1 MNENKKIKGFA
12 GKTAFLL
19 IFSACLLMGIGAAA
33 ATPTVAV
40 DDSDAHD
47 LSPGDTFDVIV
58 TLDSDGVTVSSLS
71 VELNYDSSVLAVNAI
86 TPGDL
91 FGTVPGTDYI
101 LEDGSGDDGAGT
113 VSYGMAGT
121 TSNVG
126 VKNGDFITV
135 TFEVLP
141 AAADGSYPLEF
152 GMVELFYGASAI
164 TTDNMNGEAV
174 VGDEVVVIEDETS
187 VSVVPSLTNANPGD
201 IFDVVVQLDSD
212 GNVVSSLEVELTY
225 DPSSLMVLGITPGT
239 LFGAVE
245 GTDYLLA
252 DGSGDDGAGTVYY
265 GMAGTASTVGA
276 KTGDFIT
283 VQFEVLGD
291 ATEGSYPLDLTSV
304 NLLNGAD
311 EVTVDAINNAVVAV
325 TVVPNIAPIADITSH
340 TSGETLSQIEI
351 ISVEDD
357 SGDDDVVSATFEIF
371 ADLDGDCNAD
381 DVGEDWSVLGVD
393 TNGTDGWSVVF
404 DSTTVPDGNY
414 LIKATIDDGQDTSF
428 EIICVTVYNPAG
440 ILLKP
445 GWNFISV
452 PEALENPAVADVLTD
467 FDSTVIDAVFYDD
480 LSSGV
485 NTMVIPTEFE
495 PLKGYWIHNAMDEDV
510 IILETYIQKSTTVPA
525 TPATLQL
532 YPGWNAIGH
541 TALEAQSADIALMAI
556 GDDCLKV
563 MGPWVPS
570 ANNYAYIGL
579 NIEDGSSLTGNF
591 VTIYDFQM
599 DAYEGFYV
607 LVQEECLLG

>member
-1 MNENKKIKGFA
+1 MTNEKMKGFVVSA
-12 GKTAFLL
+12 TSLL
-19 IFSACLLMGIGAAA
+19 IFLACFMVGIGLAAA
-33 ATPTVAV
+33 APSLSV
-40 DDSDAHD
+40 DPALTDD
-47 LSPGDTFDVIV
+47 LSPSDTFAVEVVVDSAGSPVEALEFDLDYDTSVLTMTGATYSGLMGTDGSDVLLV
-58 TLDSDGVTVSSLS
+58 GDLATDDGSLSFVAAATSSTPSALAGTVLTVNFEVKAGAADGLYDLDLSDISLVSGGSALGGVAENDGEAQIGEVVVEDEPSIEVVADAGTFAEGETFQATVMINSQSYTVSA
-71 VELNYDSSVLAVNAI
+71 VEFNLAYDSSTLSLTGASYSGLMGAESSDVILIKDMTDDGEISFSAADK
-86 TPGDL
+86 TPATQSGALLTLDFVVKTGATDGTYALDL
-91 FGTVPGTDYI
+91 MDSTMV
-101 LEDGSGDDGAGT
+101 DGSTAIDDLT
-113 VSYGMAGT
+113 
-121 TSNVG
+121 
-126 VKNGDFITV
+126 
-135 TFEVLP
+135 EV
-141 AAADGSYPLEF
+141 DGS
-152 GMVELFYGASAI
+152 VEVKIVPAI
-164 TTDNMNGEAV
+164 
-174 VGDEVVVIEDETS
+174 
-187 VSVVPSLTNANPGD
+187 P
-201 IFDVVVQLDSD
+201 
-212 GNVVSSLEVELTY
+212 
-225 DPSSLMVLGITPGT
+225 
-239 LFGAVE
+239 
-245 GTDYLLA
+245 
-252 DGSGDDGAGTVYY
+252 
-265 GMAGTASTVGA
+265 
-276 KTGDFIT
+276 
-283 VQFEVLGD
+283 
-291 ATEGSYPLDLTSV
+291 
-304 NLLNGAD
+304 
-311 EVTVDAINNAVVAV
+311 
-325 TVVPNIAPIADITSH
+325 PIADITSH
-340 TSGETLSQIEI
+340 TSGETLSQVEI

-393 TNGTDGWSVVF
+393 TDGTDGWSVVF
-404 DSTTVPDGNY
+404 DSTTVPDGTY

>member
-1 MNENKKIKGFA
+1 MNDNKKFKGYA
-12 GKTAFLL
+12 EKAAFLL
-19 IFSACLLMGIGAAA
+19 LFSACLLIGIGAAA

-40 DDSDAHD
+40 DDSNAQS
-47 LSPGDTFDVIV
+47 LSPGDTFDVMV

-86 TPGDL
+86 TPGNL
-91 FGTVPGTDYI
+91 FGTVVGTDYI

-121 TSNVG
+121 TSKVG

-141 AAADGSYPLEF
+141 AVADGNYPLEL
-152 GMVELFYGASAI
+152 GMVELFYGANAI
-164 TTDNMNGEAV
+164 ATNNVDGEAV
-174 VGDEVVVIEDETS
+174 VGEGAVVVEDETS
-187 VSVVPSLTNANPGD
+187 VSVAPGIVNANPGD
-201 IFDVVVQLDSD
+201 VFDVTVQLDSN

-225 DPSSLMVLGITPGT
+225 DPSALEVLGITPGT
-239 LFGAVE
+239 LFGTVA

-265 GMAGTASTVGA
+265 GIAGTASTVGA
-276 KTGDFIT
+276 KNGDFIT
-283 VQFEVLGD
+283 IQFQVLGD
-291 ATEGSYPLDLTSV
+291 ATAGNYPLELTSV
-304 NLLNGAD
+304 NLFNGGSAVSVAD
-311 EVTVDAINNAVVAV
+311 VNDGTVAV
-325 TVVPNIAPIADITSH
+325 TTVPAIPPIADITSH
-340 TSGETLSQIEI
+340 TSGETLSQVEI

-381 DVGEDWSVLGVD
+381 DVGEEWSVLGVD
-393 TNGTDGWSVVF
+393 TDGTNGWSIVF
-404 DSTTVPDGNY
+404 DTTTVPDGTY
-414 LIKATIDDGQDTSF
+414 LIKATLDDGKDTSF
-428 EIICVTVYNPAG
+428 ETICVTVYNPAG

-452 PEALENPAVADVLTD
+452 PEALENPGVNDVLTGL
-467 FDSTVIDAVFYDD
+467 DAAVDAIFYDD

-485 NTMVIPTEFE
+485 NTMVIPTDFE
-495 PLKGYWIHNAMDEDV
+495 PLKGYWIHNAQDDDV

-525 TPATLQL
+525 TPATLKL
-532 YPGWNAIGH
+532 YQGWNAIGH
-541 TALEAQSADIALMAI
+541 TALDAQPATVALIAI
-556 GDDCLKV
+556 GDDCIKIK
-563 MGPWVPS
+563 GPWVPS
-570 ANNYAYIGL
+570 ANDYAYVGL
-579 NIEDGSSLTGNF
+579 NIADGSSLTGNF
-591 VTIYDFQM
+591 VTMADFQM

>member
-1 MNENKKIKGFA
+1 MNVNKMKGFA
-12 GKTAFLL
+12 ESAAFLL
-19 IFSACLLMGIGAAA
+19 IFSACILIGIGSAA
-33 ATPTVAV
+33 ATATVTV
-40 DDSDAHD
+40 DDSAAQA
-47 LSPGDTFDVIV
+47 LSPGDTFDVVV
-58 TLDSDGVTVSSLS
+58 TLDSDGSIVSTLG
-71 VELNYDSSVLAVNAI
+71 VELMYDSTVLDVVSI
-86 TPGDL
+86 TQNGL
-91 FGTVPGTDYI
+91 FGATANVDYI
-101 LEDGSGDDGAGT
+101 PDPANGDDDAGT
-113 VSYGMAGT
+113 IYYALSGT
-121 TSNVG
+121 TAEA
-126 VKNGDFITV
+126 KNGDFITV
-135 TFEVLP
+135 EFTVLP
-141 AAADGSYPLEF
+141 AVADGAYPLELS
-152 GMVELFYGASAI
+152 MVDLLYGATEVPYSAVDG
-164 TTDNMNGEAV
+164 TAT
-174 VGDEVVVIEDETS
+174 VGDEVVEDEYPEVY
-187 VSVVPSLTNANPGD
+187 VSPSTTNVDAGD
-201 IFDVVVQLDSD
+201 TFEVKIKLDSMGED
-212 GNVVSSLEVELTY
+212 VSTMEISLAYDSDALT
-225 DPSSLMVLGITPGT
+225 VLGITQNG

-245 GTDYLLA
+245 NVDYIVVP
-252 DGSGDDGAGTVYY
+252 GSGDDGSGLIMYGLAGTISEPKV
-265 GMAGTASTVGA
+265 
-276 KTGDFIT
+276 GDFIT
-283 VQFEVLGD
+283 IEFEAASTAD
-291 ATEGSYPLDLTSV
+291 GSYSLDLMDVELLDGSNEVPDVIVTGGSV
-304 NLLNGAD
+304 D
-311 EVTVDAINNAVVAV
+311 VTTVPAI
-325 TVVPNIAPIADITSH
+325 PPIADITSH